1 MIYPKINSELP
12 NQRFSNA
19 VDWEK
24 VGDTAKTIKDKLLP
38 SGKKDE
44 VVVLKPEPISETK
57 ILGMHPMT
65 LMIVSLSVIALSIT
79 GIVIYKKFNK

>member
-12 NQRFSNA
+12 NQKFSNA
-19 VDWEK
+19 VDWDR
-24 VGDTAKTIKDKLLP
+24 VGSVAKNIKDTINP
-38 SGKKDE
+38 SGKKEE
-44 VVVLKPEPISETK
+44 VVVPKQEPISETK

-79 GIVIYKKFNK
+79 GIVIYKKYNK